1 MYTSHIVTHMAS
13 IWQRSI
19 AASRRYTRPRATCGC
34 VPLQALHASAT
45 PATASSSSLQHSLH
59 QIKCQA
65 KFYRDQSK
73 APSSVLHSLSSLTEQ
88 VDDMSPSDWHRIAQ
102 VCLQI
107 SSMFPADE
115 LVQQKVASLAHA
127 LARSA
132 MPQLQS
138 WTTHTG
144 PLDIRTVS
152 DFHSWNEAIQACGI
166 LTELFAQRGVPLA
179 AWHQAVLALARAVPG
194 RSWKRVP
201 AVASLC
207 KAWATE
213 ATATAPW
220 PQIVAAVPAWD
231 ARSPG
236 AARRAVQM
244 LGALAGPAA
253 DSNTRWPPRTPPPL
267 LAAAVSACLATL
279 ATCGPGS
286 TSALST
292 LHACRSASKLIHRGA
307 VPLQDR
313 SGITRQ
319 IEALVQAYVEPG
331 VAESAGQTRALT
343 VGIAGDLLELPGK
356 PLAQVAAGLVQGSSA
371 SLAPEAQQYGTAAWK
386 SALSLVLGG
395 PRVLGAQHAQR
406 ATAYADA
413 LHAVVSAL
421 PSVPAAQR
429 VGIACDASAA
439 AARAGVLSA
448 QAAQGCLRAIA
459 AAPTGW
465 QDVSALR
472 LASWLRSVSS
482 LPARR
487 MHELVSSPAWAAQV
501 LQLQHAADAMDLT
514 ALPAFAVVAV
524 PESYVRLGW
533 PAHAA
538 AVRAAQ
544 VLAARFESRA
554 WPTPIAAGILR
565 AAARAGVILRDELA
579 PAQTTAL
586 LHALE
591 HRGCTL
597 SLLLAASTAWAL
609 ACAGGAH
616 ATAAG
621 VLAASAT
628 IASAVHSSGAEL
640 PRGLGQLVLAHAACE
655 QAGHELP
662 PLPDN
667 ILNAGLAHVASARGG
682 ALLRSTGLALPA
694 ALERACPD
702 AAVDARTVGCW
713 PVDAWLGSQPVLLY
727 AQSPSMPEGTL
738 DLHTAQYRRV
748 IATAGGIPEAQIL
761 CVPVAPSA

>member
-1 MYTSHIVTHMAS
+1 MAS
-13 IWQRSI
+13 IWQRSV
-19 AASRRYTRPRATCGC
+19 AAAWRYTRPRASCGC
-34 VPLQALHASAT
+34 VPLQLLHASAT
-45 PATASSSSLQHSLH
+45 AASASSSSLQHSLH

-73 APSSVLHSLSSLTEQ
+73 APSSVLHGLHSLGEQ
-88 VDDMSPSDWHRIAQ
+88 VDDISPSDWQRIAQ
-102 VCLQI
+102 ACLQV
-107 SSMFPADE
+107 SSMFPADD
-115 LVQQKVASLAHA
+115 LAQQRVASLAHA
-127 LARSA
+127 VARSA
-132 MPQLQS
+132 LPQLQS
-138 WTTHTG
+138 WTKHPG

-166 LTELFAQRGVPLA
+166 LTELFTQRGVPLA

-201 AVASLC
+201 AVALLC
-207 KAWATE
+207 KFWATE
-213 ATATAPW
+213 AAATAATNAPW

-236 AARRAVQM
+236 AAKRAVQL

-279 ATCGPGS
+279 AARESGS

-313 SGITRQ
+313 SGLTRQ

-331 VAESAGQTRALT
+331 KAESAGQTRALT
-343 VGIAGDLLELPGK
+343 VGIAGDLLDLPGK
-356 PLAQVAAGLVQGSSA
+356 PLAQVAAGLVKDSA
-371 SLAPEAQQYGTAAWK
+371 ARLSPEAQQYGTAAWK

-406 ATAYADA
+406 ATAYAGALDA
-413 LHAVVSAL
+413 IVSAL

-459 AAPTGW
+459 TTPTGW

-487 MHELVSSPAWAAQV
+487 MHELVCSPAWAAQV
-501 LQLQHAADAMDLT
+501 SQLQQAADAMDLT

-533 PAHAA
+533 PAHAV

-544 VLAARFESRA
+544 ALAAKFESRA

-662 PLPDN
+662 PLPDY
-667 ILNAGLAHVASARGG
+667 ILKAGLSHVASARGG
-682 ALLRSTGLALPA
+682 ALLRSTGLAIPA
-694 ALERACPD
+694 ALERACPG

-727 AQSPSMPEGTL
+727 SQPAGMPEDTL

-748 IATAGGIPEAQIL
+748 IATAGGIPESGIL
-761 CVPVAPSA
+761 CVPVTPSA